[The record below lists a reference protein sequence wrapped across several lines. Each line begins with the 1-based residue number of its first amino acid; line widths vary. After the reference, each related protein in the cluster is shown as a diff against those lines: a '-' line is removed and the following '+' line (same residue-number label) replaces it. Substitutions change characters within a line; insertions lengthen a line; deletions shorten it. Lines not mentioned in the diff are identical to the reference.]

1 MEVFRDGFSLG
12 SGRLMVDLHQHGL
25 DGLRVKA
32 RMPGRPF
39 SRLFVVLVFVSSMG
53 AVDALTRPYL
63 DPRNPDVVSTQI
75 PLSTQVIES
84 GVYLCVSI
92 LVLARWRRVAI
103 AARSNWP
110 LLGLV
115 ALSLLS
121 IAWSIDSSLT
131 LRRSV
136 ALFLSTLLGIYLGE
150 RFTTEQLAQLLA
162 QAMCFMMVSAVV
174 LYFVAPSYVIDYS
187 SYGGAWRGLSVK
199 KNSFGAYMAMAVVL
213 FLLIRFRHFRWLR
226 YAVLALSVVLLLLS
240 RSATSLLCCAIAIL
254 LLPLWGLTRIG
265 GKQRFL
271 VYTLVP
277 AALFIAIYFLLSN
290 AQQIFLI
297 LGRDPTFTG
306 RTQLWGLVVSA
317 IKKHPIAGYGYGAFW
332 SGMSGEAMEVYIAS
346 KWLPTAAHNGY
357 LELGLS
363 FGIIGLP
370 LLLWLIIHSL
380 RLATTYLR
388 EHKGALAFWPISYIT
403 FLFLDNFFE
412 SRLLETRAL
421 ELLVFVAITTAMGM
435 EHCRTQLRARPI
447 RSYALVDHKDP
458 SYSGMAT

>member
-1 MEVFRDGFSLG
+1 MQVG
-12 SGRLMVDLHQHGL
+12 
-25 DGLRVKA
+25 
-32 RMPGRPF
+32 PF
-39 SRLFVVLVFVSSMG
+39 ERLFVILVFVSSMG

-63 DPRNPDVVSTQI
+63 DSRNPDIVSTQI
-75 PLSTQVIES
+75 PLSTQIIES
-84 GVYLCVSI
+84 AVYLCASV
-92 LVLARWRRVAI
+92 LVLARWRRVVI

-110 LLGLV
+110 FLSL
-115 ALSLLS
+115 AILSLLS
-121 IAWSIDSSLT
+121 IAWSIDWSLT

-136 ALFLSTLLGIYLGE
+136 SLLLSTLLGIYLGE

-162 QAMCFMMVSAVV
+162 QAMCFMMVSALI

-226 YAVLALSVVLLLLS
+226 YAALALAVVLLLLS
-240 RSATSLLCCAIAIL
+240 RSATSLLCCAIVVV
-254 LLPLWGLTRIG
+254 LLPFWRLTRIG

-271 VYTLVP
+271 AYTVIP
-277 AALFIAIYFLLSN
+277 AVLFIVIYFLLSN
-290 AQQIFLI
+290 MQQIFLI
-297 LGRDPTFTG
+297 LGRDATFTG
-306 RTQLWGLVVSA
+306 RTQLWGLVTSA
-317 IKKHPIAGYGYGAFW
+317 IKKQPIVGYGYGAFW
-332 SGMSGEAMEVYIAS
+332 SGMHGEAMEVYIAS

-370 LLLWLIIHSL
+370 LLLWLMIHSL
-380 RLATTYLR
+380 RLAITYLR
-388 EHKGALAFWPISYIT
+388 EHKGALAFWPISYLT
-403 FLFLDNFFE
+403 LLFLDNFFE

-421 ELLVFVAITTAMGM
+421 ELLVFVAITTAMSR
-435 EHCRTQLRARPI
+435 EHCRTQLRTRPG
-447 RSYALVDHKDP
+447 RPYTLVDHKDP

>member
-1 MEVFRDGFSLG
+1 MG
-12 SGRLMVDLHQHGL
+12 SMIFAL
-25 DGLRVKA
+25 KP

-39 SRLFVVLVFVSSMG
+39 ERLFVVLAFVSSMG

-63 DPRNPDVVSTQI
+63 DPRNPDIVSTQI
-75 PLSTQVIES
+75 PLSTQIVES
-84 GVYLCVSI
+84 AVYLCASL
-92 LVLARWRRVAI
+92 LVLARWRRVVI

-110 LLGLV
+110 LLGL
-115 ALSLLS
+115 AILSVLS

-136 ALFLSTLLGIYLGE
+136 SLLLSTLLGIYLGE

-162 QAMCFMMVSAVV
+162 QAMCFMMVSALI

-226 YAVLALSVVLLLLS
+226 YTLLALSVVLLLLS
-240 RSATSLLCCAIAIL
+240 HSATSLLCCAIVVA
-254 LLPLWGLTRIG
+254 LLPLWGLVRIG

-277 AALFIAIYFLLSN
+277 AALFIVIYFFLAN
-290 AQQIFLI
+290 AQQISLI
-297 LGRDPTFTG
+297 VGRDPTFTG
-306 RTQLWGLVVSA
+306 RTELWGLVTSA
-317 IKKHPIAGYGYGAFW
+317 IKKQPIAGYGYGAFW
-332 SGMSGEAMEVYIAS
+332 SGMSGEAMEVYVAS

-363 FGIIGLP
+363 FGMIGLP
-370 LLLWLIIHSL
+370 LLLWLIIHSF

-388 EHKGALAFWPISYIT
+388 AHKGALAFWPISYMT
-403 FLFLDNFFE
+403 LLFLNNFFE

-435 EHCRTQLRARPI
+435 EHCRTPLRTRPS
-447 RSYALVDHKDP
+447 RPYALVDHKDP